1 MMSLESVVRP
11 FVSTPIAPPSGP
23 LGNLKNPNV
32 VNCSLGGKGG
42 RSVPWTLSGSNK
54 VLKSQTEKYLES
66 SRDTVKRRVE
76 NPDDSSQFVE
86 FCQTKRLKLTRD
98 KGVDNPRTSSY
109 DLTGGYHDLS
119 GGADSSP
126 QNIRDYSFKVPEKTK
141 ECKNADKSSERGCAF
156 GPE

>member
-1 MMSLESVVRP
+1 MMGLESVVRP
-11 FVSTPIAPPSGP
+11 FVSPLIAPAAGQ
-23 LGNLKNPNV
+23 LGDLKNPDV

-86 FCQTKRLKLTRD
+86 FCQTKRLKLNRD
-98 KGVDNPRTSSY
+98 KGVDSPRTSSY
-109 DLTGGYHDLS
+109 DLSGGYHDLT
-119 GGADSSP
+119 GGAGSSP
-126 QNIRDYSFKVPEKTK
+126 QNVRDYSFNVPEKTP
-141 ECKNADKSSERGCAF
+141 ECKKGVKSSDRGCEF